1 MVSIEQFVATV
12 LGAFLASIFGI
23 ASSILIWHYQKKKEQ
38 NVIIKM
44 LYSELKDLKVSLQRF
59 QDGIDQKILKPGIR
73 VRIKFLKYN
82 TYSIERQNLYRF
94 MTKEEISALES
105 VYNTFQEYD
114 ELLAEAPRQ
123 IEGDPFDYIMVFW
136 GYYQAQQQNNIR
148 NINQC
153 LQYLEKK
160 I

>member
-1 MVSIEQFVATV
+1 MSIKQFIATV
-12 LGAFLASIFGI
+12 LGAFLASIFGM

-59 QDGIDQKILKPGIR
+59 QDGIDQKILKPGME
-73 VRIKFLKYN
+73 VRFKFLKYN

-123 IEGDPFDYIMVFW
+123 IKEDPLNYIMVFW
-136 GYYQAQQQNNIR
+136 SYYQAQQQDNIK
-148 NINQC
+148 NIDQC